1 MQGRTTPGSR
11 PIRSSAEA
19 IVAPVFPAD
28 TMALAVP
35 SRTSSAARTNE
46 ESFFFR
52 TLAAGSS
59 SMAMTSVQGNTS
71 RPRGSPSS
79 SGTPTR
85 MTESP
90 SSSTAARAPA
100 MISFGAKS
108 PPIASRAMGRLNL
121 VDLYGDAT
129 LVPAAVRAHDVGQL
143 RGRALRADAARRAL
157 QGPIRRSAATGLGF
171 AGLALR
177 DGHRSSLS
185 VERAGPVTLLLIRRS
200 RGP

>member
-1 MQGRTTPGSR
+1 MRSR
-11 PIRSSAEA
+11 AEA
-19 IVAPVFPAD
+19 IVAPVLPAD
-28 TMALAVP
+28 TIALALP

-46 ESFFFR
+46 ESFFLR

-59 SMAMTSVQGNTS
+59 SIAMTSLQAKIS
-71 RPRGSPSS
+71 SPRGSPMR

-100 MISFGAKS
+100 MISLGAKS

-129 LVPAAVRAHDVGQL
+129 LVPATVGAHDVGQL
-143 RGRALRADAARRAL
+143 GRRALRADAA
-157 QGPIRRSAATGLGF
+157 GRSL
-171 AGLALR
+171 
-177 DGHRSSLS
+177 
-185 VERAGPVTLLLIRRS
+185 E
-200 RGP
+200 